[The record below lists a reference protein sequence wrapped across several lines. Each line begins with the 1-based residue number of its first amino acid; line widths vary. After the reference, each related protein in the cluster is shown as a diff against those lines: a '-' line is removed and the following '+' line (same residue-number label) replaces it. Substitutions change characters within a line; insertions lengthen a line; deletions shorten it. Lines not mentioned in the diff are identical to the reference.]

1 MGFGNGSDN
10 YILALILVKAT
21 VEAYEVKVVTLY
33 AYMNEAMLVE
43 ALYTGTEVTS
53 TGSHP
58 GCTMLVY

>member
-10 YILALILVKAT
+10 YILAFILVKAT

-33 AYMNEAMLVE
+33 AYMNEATLVE